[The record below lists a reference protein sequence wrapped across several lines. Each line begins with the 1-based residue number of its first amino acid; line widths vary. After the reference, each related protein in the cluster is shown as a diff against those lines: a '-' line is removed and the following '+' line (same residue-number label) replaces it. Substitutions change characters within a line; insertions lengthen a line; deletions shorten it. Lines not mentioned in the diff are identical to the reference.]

1 MKNLKSII
9 AIFAISFA
17 TVFSSYAEET
27 PPIEKTQNLRSEIIS
42 MLGSQTPFALD
53 ESSKA
58 EIVFTVTSQNEI
70 VVLSVNSES
79 ADFNS
84 YVKSRL
90 NYKKVDTKG
99 LKVRGQYTLPVRLKS
114 L

>member
-42 MLGSQTPFALD
+42 MLGSQAPFTID

-58 EIVFTVTSQNEI
+58 EVVFTVTAQNEI

-79 ADFNS
+79 FEFSN

-90 NYKKVDTKG
+90 NYKKIDTKG
-99 LKVRGQYTLPVRLKS
+99 LKVRAQYTLPVTLKS